1 MADDIDRAQADCDF
15 FLNQALAAS
24 KKKEPLHNGVCL
36 FCAEKSEAK
45 FCDRFCFEDFERL
58 ERAMSIAGKQA

>member
-24 KKKEPLHNGVCL
+24 KKNEPVHNGFCL

-58 ERAMSIAGKQA
+58 ERAKHISGI